1 MHGSPNS
8 FTILFNKKIPR
19 DIYIN
24 LFKIIYKKNFTL
36 QKKIYSMLNFF
47 NTKSYIINI
56 NQDSR

>member
-8 FTILFNKKIPR
+8 FTILFHKKTPR

-24 LFKIIYKKNFTL
+24 LFKIIYKKTL
-36 QKKIYSMLNFF
+36 LYKKKIYSMLNFF

-56 NQDSR
+56 NQGSR